1 MMWRFNA
8 RAQLRPGYP
17 APFKQMFMGLPE
29 HVRKVDA
36 VYERPG
42 DNHILFF
49 TGKLLL
55 NFSKKL
61 SDDFFN
67 QVDNIGFL
75 MAPAFLRHKT
85 FLLLVYQVL
94 WTNWMMYLFGVK
106 TEKLTSSIRICIGGS
121 VQRTNL
127 WTRGILKIL
136 FEIGEEFREILM
148 QH

>member
-36 VYERPG
+36 VYERPE

-55 NFSKKL
+55 NFSSKL
-61 SDDFFN
+61 FMIFFAIRSTILDF
-67 QVDNIGFL
+67 
-75 MAPAFLRHKT
+75 
-85 FLLLVYQVL
+85 
-94 WTNWMMYLFGVK
+94 
-106 TEKLTSSIRICIGGS
+106 
-121 VQRTNL
+121 
-127 WTRGILKIL
+127 
-136 FEIGEEFREILM
+136 
-148 QH
+148 